1 MQRLPLDRL
10 KIDRAFVR
18 GLISAGGPSTDVP
31 AFIEDRS
38 QALVDTIVTLAH
50 NLGLE
55 AVAEGVEEAEQVQSL
70 RDLGCDQA
78 QGYVLHGRC
87 RLERSIAY

>member
-70 RDLGCDQA
+70 RELGCDQA
-78 QGYVLHGRC
+78 QGYFCTAAGGWRGR
-87 RLERSIAY
+87 

>member
-10 KIDRAFVR
+10 KIDRAFVP

-70 RDLGCDQA
+70 RELGCDQA
-78 QGYVLHGRC
+78 QGYVLHGRW